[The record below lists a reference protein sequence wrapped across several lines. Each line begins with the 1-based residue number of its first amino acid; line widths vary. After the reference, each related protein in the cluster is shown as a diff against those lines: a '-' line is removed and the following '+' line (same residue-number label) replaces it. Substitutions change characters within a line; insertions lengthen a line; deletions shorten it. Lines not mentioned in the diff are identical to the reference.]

1 MEKAAGPRIGL
12 VDDHAV
18 VRRGI
23 RDLLRDAFPGAEVV
37 EGEDLRSAQSMVVQ
51 HALDLLVLDM
61 HLPDGLAMDLLPK
74 VLAARPGLRVLVFS
88 VSPDEVYAH
97 RLAQLGAWGYVNK
110 QAEEDELVRA
120 VQAVLHGRHWFS
132 RQVLEPLERSE
143 GADQGKDPFDL
154 LSVRELSVLN
164 HLLAGL
170 PLAEIAK
177 RMDLQHSTVATYKAR
192 LLDKLGLRNVLEL
205 QEKARVFGRIR
216 S

>member
-1 MEKAAGPRIGL
+1 MDKQTGPRIGL

-23 RDLLRDAFPGAEVV
+23 RVLLRDAIPGAEVT
-37 EGEDLRSAQSMVVQ
+37 EGDDLRSAQAMVLDRP
-51 HALDLLVLDM
+51 LDLLVLDM

-74 VLAARPGLRVLVFS
+74 VLVARPGLRVLVFS

-120 VQAVLHGRHWFS
+120 VQAVLDGRHWFS
-132 RQVLEPLERSE
+132 GQVLERLERSE

-164 HLLAGL
+164 HLLDGL
-170 PLAEIAK
+170 PLAEIA
-177 RMDLQHSTVATYKAR
+177 RRLDLQHSTVATYKAR
-192 LLDKLGLRNVLEL
+192 LLDKLGVRNVLEL

>member
-1 MEKAAGPRIGL
+1 
-12 VDDHAV
+12 
-18 VRRGI
+18 
-23 RDLLRDAFPGAEVV
+23 VV
-37 EGEDLRSAQSMVVQ
+37 EGEDLRSAHGMVAQ
-51 HALDLLVLDM
+51 RELDLLVLDM

-110 QAEEDELVRA
+110 QVEEDELVRA
-120 VQAVLHGRHWFS
+120 VQAVLDGRHWFS
-132 RQVLEPLERSE
+132 RQVIERLERSE
-143 GADQGKDPFDL
+143 GADHGRDPFDL

-164 HLLAGL
+164 HLLDGL
-170 PLAEIAK
+170 PLAEIAR

-192 LLDKLGLRNVLEL
+192 LLDKLGVRNVLEL
-205 QEKARVFGRIR
+205 QAKARVFGRSR